1 MPAWFGGTIG
11 SVANMSDSTNETE
24 LDRQIA
30 RQSLWIEQVRLHLQE
45 LSPETFEFKRGAAW
59 LERLLFDLA
68 LLRLQERKFR
78 FFVPGGVAGTM
89 H

>member
-1 MPAWFGGTIG
+1 LPAWFGGTIG
-11 SVANMSDSTNETE
+11 GISNMSDSTNETE

-45 LSPETFEFKRGAAW
+45 LSPETFEFRRGAAW

-68 LLRLQERKFR
+68 LLRYQERR
-78 FFVPGGVAGTM
+78 LAFFAPGGRSAM

>member
-1 MPAWFGGTIG
+1 
-11 SVANMSDSTNETE
+11 MSDGKNETE
-24 LDRQIA
+24 LERLIA

-45 LSPETFEFKRGAAW
+45 LSPETFEFGRGAAW

-68 LLRLQERKFR
+68 LLHHQERR
-78 FFVPGGVAGTM
+78 LAFFAPGSRSTM